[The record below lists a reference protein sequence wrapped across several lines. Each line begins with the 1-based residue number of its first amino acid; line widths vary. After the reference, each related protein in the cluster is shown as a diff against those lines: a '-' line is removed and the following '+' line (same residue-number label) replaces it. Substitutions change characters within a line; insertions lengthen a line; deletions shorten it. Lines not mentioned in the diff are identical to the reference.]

1 MEVGSRIT
9 LQDTFMSAAIKVAE
23 GNPGAITAILELC
36 KLSPSVDPESW
47 SRNFAPLFSLDTHR
61 IYGSNVWRLYKDAH
75 DCSALK
81 TLTTLRCIQ
90 MGIITE
96 REVFAAMSRERKL
109 DHDDLLKRLQE
120 KLPSFAAATEAA

>member
-1 MEVGSRIT
+1 
-9 LQDTFMSAAIKVAE
+9 
-23 GNPGAITAILELC
+23 
-36 KLSPSVDPESW
+36 
-47 SRNFAPLFSLDTHR
+47 
-61 IYGSNVWRLYKDAH
+61 
-75 DCSALK
+75 
-81 TLTTLRCIQ
+81 